1 MGLDSPVVSLAHSVH
16 IMKSSL
22 SLLALATVV
31 VAFASP
37 SHADDIMSD
46 MVLAAKP
53 KDYPKRR
60 TECGQTRYP
69 DPKTS
74 PVHETGASPQ

>member
-53 KDYPKRR
+53 KDYPKEEDRMR
-60 TECGQTRYP
+60 SDQIP
-69 DPKTS
+69 
-74 PVHETGASPQ
+74 